1 MRIDRRKE
9 QELRPVFLK
18 TGFNRYAE
26 GSVEIHCG
34 QTIVHVTA
42 TVEERV
48 PPFIRGTGK
57 GWVTAEYNMLPRATE
72 TRNQREGRGAGGIGG
87 RTHEIQR
94 LIGRSLRAVMDL
106 EKLGERTI
114 TLDCDVLQADGGTR
128 TASITASWVA
138 LVLACQHLR
147 NQGLISKS
155 PIRDQLAAVS
165 VGLVRNQVL
174 LDLCY
179 QEDAAAE
186 VDMNV
191 VMTGERAFV
200 EVQAT
205 GEEATFQREQLDL
218 MLKTA
223 EIGIETLFQLQ
234 NAALKEANISWSK

>member
-9 QELRPVFLK
+9 QELRPVFLR

-26 GSVEIHCG
+26 GSVEIRCG

-48 PPFIRGTGK
+48 PPFLRGTGK

-128 TASITASWVA
+128 TASITAAWVA

-191 VMTGERAFV
+191 VMTGDGAFV

-218 MLKTA
+218 MLTTA
-223 EIGIETLFQLQ
+223 EIGIKNLFQLQ
-234 NAALKEANISWSK
+234 NAALKEANTSWSK